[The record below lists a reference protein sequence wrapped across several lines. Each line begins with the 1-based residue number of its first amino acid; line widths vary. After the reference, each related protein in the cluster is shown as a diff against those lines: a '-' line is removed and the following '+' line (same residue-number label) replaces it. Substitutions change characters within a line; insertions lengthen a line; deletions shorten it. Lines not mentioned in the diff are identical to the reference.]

1 MHFMAI
7 DKEIPM
13 RQELKGPTSKS
24 IVYNLKMLSQ
34 SMWLQ
39 RHMTSITSSLI
50 NRWWQ
55 DTIEWVFVELAL
67 DIRISV
73 LGFGCWAD
81 LLLFQI
87 ASPCLTTDLE
97 ELHMRVP
104 CKEWTMGHK
113 GQLSLSKHH
122 RKTKDR
128 LSWSTM
134 VVLLNYLI
142 YKWDNTTEL
151 LRCAQTVE
159 YVFFVY

>member
-1 MHFMAI
+1 MIYEIKHVKMFLSIINILFSLDLYCTEELKSQLFCFSASSNQMHFMAI

-67 DIRISV
+67 DI
-73 LGFGCWAD
+73 
-81 LLLFQI
+81 
-87 ASPCLTTDLE
+87 
-97 ELHMRVP
+97 
-104 CKEWTMGHK
+104 
-113 GQLSLSKHH
+113 
-122 RKTKDR
+122 
-128 LSWSTM
+128 
-134 VVLLNYLI
+134 
-142 YKWDNTTEL
+142 
-151 LRCAQTVE
+151 
-159 YVFFVY
+159 